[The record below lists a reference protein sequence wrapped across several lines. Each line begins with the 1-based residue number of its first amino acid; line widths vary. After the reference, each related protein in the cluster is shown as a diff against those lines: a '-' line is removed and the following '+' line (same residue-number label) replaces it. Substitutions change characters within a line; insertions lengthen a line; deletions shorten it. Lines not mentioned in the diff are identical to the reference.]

1 MTKQQRTILTIVVSL
16 IVVAAAVA
24 GGILAIQGSK
34 TAEKAHMAKTP
45 TCPST
50 AVPPAQTPSKP
61 AQPGAGPVQQ
71 SAAVPQPA
79 QSSSTDSQSA
89 GQPEQPPAPSVK
101 FMELGAEWCG
111 PCQSM
116 KPIIE
121 ALKKEYKGKV
131 EFVAID
137 VDQNKDAAQKYN
149 VSSIP
154 VQIIF
159 QNDKQVFRHVGTI
172 SKDDI
177 AAQFKKLGVTP
188 AAK

>member
-34 TAEKAHMAKTP
+34 TGEKAHMAKTP
-45 TCPST
+45 SCPST
-50 AVPPAQTPSKP
+50 APAQVPPTKP

-71 SAAVPQPA
+71 SVPAAETTTQPGA
-79 QSSSTDSQSA
+79 QSTTA
-89 GQPEQPPAPSVK
+89 KPETPPAPTVK
-101 FMELGAEWCG
+101 FMELGAQWCG

-116 KPIIE
+116 KPIIK
-121 ALKKEYKGKV
+121 ALEKEYKDKV

-137 VDQNKDAAQKYN
+137 VDQNKDIAQKYN

-154 VQIIF
+154 VQLIF

-172 SKDDI
+172 SKEDI
-177 AAQFKKLGVTP
+177 VAQFKKLGVTP
-188 AAK
+188 TSK